1 MQVSSKFQ
9 LMKIW
14 IEGTHCAGINYLSNA
29 FLRDCHGL
37 QKGLHKL
44 FSHIINIDNITLSI
58 FQMLALITHLIMLCL
73 VVLWSLFNLF
83 VEHQKR
89 GVMRPR

>member
-14 IEGTHCAGINYLSNA
+14 MEGTHCAGINYLSSA

-44 FSHIINIDNITLSI
+44 FSHIINI
-58 FQMLALITHLIMLCL
+58 
-73 VVLWSLFNLF
+73 
-83 VEHQKR
+83 
-89 GVMRPR
+89 